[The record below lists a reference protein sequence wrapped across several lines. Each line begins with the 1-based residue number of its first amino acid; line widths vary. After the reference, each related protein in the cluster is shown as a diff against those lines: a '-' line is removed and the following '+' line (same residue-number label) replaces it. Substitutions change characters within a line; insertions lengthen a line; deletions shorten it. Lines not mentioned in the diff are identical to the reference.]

1 LHYANHGTDWIKN
14 RCPTQKKP
22 DSSRKGSQPVMGAL
36 PTVESR
42 SSEKERDTETGVDPD
57 MLYLRSSFAY
67 FFLF

>member
-1 LHYANHGTDWIKN
+1 MQIMALTGLRTDAQLK
-14 RCPTQKKP
+14 KKP